1 MNDMKTNQH
10 QKPPVLILGGSSNA
24 LSVARSLGSRGISVY
39 LSVLNQNCACYTK
52 YAKKLFPIADKKSV
66 SEFWADLMLGPK
78 SAALHGSVLF
88 PCNDD
93 GIEFLA
99 NYRKELLQHYI
110 LDESNPELH
119 LTLLNKRKT
128 MDLTNAL
135 GLPTPR
141 FIPVETEADLGN
153 IDPNLMFPVIVKP
166 QHSHLF
172 QKAFNQKKLFFV
184 HNAEELHMRLRQA
197 LDKQLMTIV
206 TEFIP
211 GPDSLLGSYYTY
223 IDAKGNPLFH
233 YTKKVVRRFPKN
245 NGQGTYHI
253 TAWDSEIA
261 ELGLKFF
268 RGINFRGLGNVEF
281 KRDLRDNK
289 LKIIECNPRFTAAHE
304 LLVRCGMDIS
314 LAIYNHLTGLPVP
327 HLNSYKQGMTL
338 WFPYRDFMAYKEL
351 KSLNEITLGQWLK
364 SLIHT
369 QQVVPHFR
377 WLDPMPTLAPFLLSV
392 KGRILK

>member
-1 MNDMKTNQH
+1 MASVRYTAT
-10 QKPPVLILGGSSNA
+10 GGRA
-24 LSVARSLGSRGISVY
+24 VRAARP
-39 LSVLNQNCACYTK
+39 A
-52 YAKKLFPIADKKSV
+52 
-66 SEFWADLMLGPK
+66 
-78 SAALHGSVLF
+78 
-88 PCNDD
+88 
-93 GIEFLA
+93 
-99 NYRKELLQHYI
+99 
-110 LDESNPELH
+110 
-119 LTLLNKRKT
+119 
-128 MDLTNAL
+128 
-135 GLPTPR
+135 
-141 FIPVETEADLGN
+141 
-153 IDPNLMFPVIVKP
+153 
-166 QHSHLF
+166 SHLC
-172 QKAFNQKKLFFV
+172 V
-184 HNAEELHMRLRQA
+184 RPHVRG
-197 LDKQLMTIV
+197 D
-206 TEFIP
+206 
-211 GPDSLLGSYYTY
+211 
-223 IDAKGNPLFH
+223 PLFH
-233 YTKKVVRRFPKN
+233 YTEKVVRRFPKN

-253 TAWDSEIA
+253 TAWDPEIA

-351 KSLNEITLGQWLK
+351 KPLNEITLGQWLK